1 MFTYKKITRE
11 GRYKS
16 FEPEQHE
23 IKLKGKVVGQI
34 SEESHTSSKT
44 GFGVSFSVSRQPTK
58 ENPAP
63 FRWLNLKTRFEDAAE
78 AKMFLRKHFDNIM
91 GALNLYSFED

>member
-1 MFTYKKITRE
+1 MFTFKKTIHE

-23 IKLKGKVVGQI
+23 IKLKGRVVGCI
-34 SEESHTSSKT
+34 SEASHTSSKT
-44 GFGVSFSVSRQPTK
+44 AFGISFSVSRQPTK

-63 FRWLNLKTRFEDAAE
+63 FRWLNLKTRFEDATE
-78 AKMFLRKHFDNIM
+78 AKTFLRKHFDNIM